1 MSGGAVG
8 DSGGTRKRK
17 GSKRKPKKRMS
28 IHIDMTP
35 LVDIA
40 FLLLTFFMLT
50 TVFRKP
56 QTLEINLPP
65 DKNVEVKMAE
75 SNLLTIR
82 CDEQLNLYWNIGFEL
97 PKKMKYTDMK
107 KFFEDKRMENPK
119 FVVLLKIDRK
129 SKYHAMVDLIDELNV
144 AQLNKYVLAPMTEI
158 DKKEMSKATL

>member
-1 MSGGAVG
+1 
-8 DSGGTRKRK
+8 
-17 GSKRKPKKRMS
+17 
-28 IHIDMTP
+28 
-35 LVDIA
+35 
-40 FLLLTFFMLT
+40 
-50 TVFRKP
+50 
-56 QTLEINLPP
+56 
-65 DKNVEVKMAE
+65 MAE